1 MTFQA
6 KIAAYSGLL
15 DQINSTLERTD
26 RQITALVEQYQ
37 ALVKLYDIV
46 SSDLEK
52 LVGPLMTD
60 SSTGRN

>member
-15 DQINSTLERTD
+15 DQINTTLERTD
-26 RQITALVEQYQ
+26 RQITALVEQFQ
-37 ALVKLYDIV
+37 TLVKLHDIV

>member
-6 KIAAYSGLL
+6 KIAAYSALL

-37 ALVKLYDIV
+37 ALVKLHDIV

-52 LVGPLMTD
+52 LVGLLMTD

>member
-15 DQINSTLERTD
+15 DQINSTLEKTD
-26 RQITALVEQYQ
+26 QQIIALVEQYQ
-37 ALVKLYDIV
+37 ALVKLHDIV

-60 SSTGRN
+60 STMGRN